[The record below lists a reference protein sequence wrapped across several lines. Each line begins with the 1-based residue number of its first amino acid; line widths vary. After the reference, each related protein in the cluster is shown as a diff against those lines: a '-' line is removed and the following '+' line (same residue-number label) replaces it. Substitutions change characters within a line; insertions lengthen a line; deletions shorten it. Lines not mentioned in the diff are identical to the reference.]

1 MHDALK
7 FCECVNLEVSMTAG
21 MFFYFTVLSK
31 CPFYQKTICF
41 ALKRHFWRTL
51 MAHMFGLYLVSRL
64 VRAWQSGP
72 DYTEQTNKPLPFC
85 NRSDSLLIDMGFV
98 PITIILDK

>member
-1 MHDALK
+1 
-7 FCECVNLEVSMTAG
+7 
-21 MFFYFTVLSK
+21 
-31 CPFYQKTICF
+31 
-41 ALKRHFWRTL
+41 

-85 NRSDSLLIDMGFV
+85 NRSDSFLIDMGFV
-98 PITIILDK
+98 SITIILDKWTS